1 MKPAEDLF
9 DQPGAVRP
17 EDAIDLDRLLD
28 YVGPR
33 VGGFARQVDL
43 RQFPSGASNR
53 TYLLRCGDEEWV
65 LRMPPFG
72 TKAATA
78 HDMGR
83 EFRVLERLHPVFPL
97 CPRPILACDDASVL
111 GAPFYL
117 MERLRG
123 LILRRD
129 LPAGLAYSP
138 RAAHRL
144 CENLVATHAALH
156 AIDWQ
161 AAGLADLGHP
171 QGYVERQVRGWNE
184 RYRRART
191 ADVPDGEPVMA
202 WLEAHR
208 PADSPRPS
216 IVHND
221 YRLDNVVLDP
231 EDAVTIRGVLDWEM
245 ATIGDPL
252 MDLGCALAYWVEAGD
267 PPELERLRLQ
277 PSHLEGMLTRRE
289 LATLYAQRSGREVG
303 DISYYEVFGLFRLAV
318 IAQQIYYRFARGETT
333 SRRAAALGG
342 FVPVLVAAAVAR
354 ISTAP

>member
-1 MKPAEDLF
+1 VTVADRF
-9 DQPGAVRP
+9 DQPGAVRA
-17 EDAIDLDRLLD
+17 EDAVDLGRLLE
-28 YVGPR
+28 YLGPR
-33 VGGFARQVDL
+33 VPGLAGPVEL

-53 TYLLRCGDEEWV
+53 TYLLRDGDREWV
-65 LRMPPFG
+65 LRLPPLG

-97 CPRPILACDDASVL
+97 CPRPLLACSDVSIL

-129 LPAGLAYSP
+129 LPAGLTYGREDA
-138 RAAHRL
+138 RRL
-144 CENLVATHAALH
+144 CENLVTTQVRLH

-161 AAGLADLGHP
+161 AAGLGDLGHP

-191 ADVPDGEPVMA
+191 EDVPDGESVMA
-202 WLEAHR
+202 WLEANR
-208 PADSPRPS
+208 PPDHQRPT

-252 MDLGCALAYWVEAGD
+252 MDLGCSLAYWVEAGD
-267 PPELERLRLQ
+267 PPEFERLRLQ
-277 PSHLEGMLTRRE
+277 PSHLPGMMTRRE
-289 LATLYAQRSGREVG
+289 MVELYAERSGRDVG
-303 DISYYEVFGLFRLAV
+303 DGPFYEIFGLFRLAV
-318 IAQQIYYRFARGETT
+318 IAQQIYYRYARGETA

-342 FVPVLVAAAVAR
+342 FVPVLVAAAGAR
-354 ISTAP
+354 IESST